1 MAGDRIYLF
10 DTTLRDGGQTRGVGY
25 TVADKKAIAR
35 ALDEIGVDY
44 IEGGWSGANPTDDLF
59 FAALPALMRAKLVA
73 FGMTRRP
80 GHSADNDPG
89 LAAIL
94 NVGTPATCLVGK
106 TWVLHVDVTLEIDH
120 DENWR

>member
-1 MAGDRIYLF
+1 MAGDRVHLF
-10 DTTLRDGGQTRGVGY
+10 DTTLCDGGQMRGIDY
-25 TVADKKAIAR
+25 TVADKQAIAR

-44 IEGGWSGANPTDDLF
+44 IEGGAGADPTDYLF
-59 FAALPALMRAKLVA
+59 FAAPPPLKRDKLVA

-80 GHSADNDPG
+80 GRSPDNDPG